1 MLYLWNPAVL
11 FGSGYWGQPDGVHS
25 LLGLAGIA
33 ALAVSRPLGAGA
45 LLSGA
50 GWMKPLAAPLVPL
63 SIAAAFRSGGLGAVI
78 RLGIGGLG
86 AALVVFFP
94 FLLSGRLPGALRK
107 VVLELDA
114 MPYTS
119 VNGHNLWWL
128 VGPWRDASG
137 PWLGP
142 LTPQQIGWT
151 LFLALYAMLLTR
163 AWSWL
168 GETSARD
175 VYLVRLIT
183 LATAVTMSFFLLST
197 HMHENHMFLAIPLL
211 LAVAGRHPLLLRLAV
226 GASVAVFVNMVLHD
240 LKLPYALP
248 GPLSAPSP
256 VHEPFYG
263 RPLTWLQLV
272 GSFLNTLLVTAVTAG
287 CVWVAWRGFPDD
299 GERSVRGARPQD
311 PR

>member
-1 MLYLWNPAVL
+1 M
-11 FGSGYWGQPDGVHS
+11 
-25 LLGLAGIA
+25 
-33 ALAVSRPLGAGA
+33 
-45 LLSGA
+45 
-50 GWMKPLAAPLVPL
+50 
-63 SIAAAFRSGGLGAVI
+63 
-78 RLGIGGLG
+78 
-86 AALVVFFP
+86 
-94 FLLSGRLPGALRK
+94 
-107 VVLELDA
+107 
-114 MPYTS
+114 
-119 VNGHNLWWL
+119 
-128 VGPWRDASG
+128 
-137 PWLGP
+137 
-142 LTPQQIGWT
+142 
-151 LFLALYAMLLTR
+151 
-163 AWSWL
+163 
-168 GETSARD
+168 
-175 VYLVRLIT
+175 RLIT